1 MLLCWKNQYCQNY
14 NTTQSNLQIQC
25 NPCQITN
32 DILHRTRTKTFKICM
47 ETKKT
52 LNSQSNLEKKKKTR
66 TGGISLPDFILYCKA
81 TVIELVWYWCKNRNI
96 DQWNEIESPE
106 INPSTY
112 G

>member
-1 MLLCWKNQYCQNY
+1 
-14 NTTQSNLQIQC
+14 
-25 NPCQITN
+25 
-32 DILHRTRTKTFKICM
+32 M

-112 G
+112 DQSMTKGLRIYNGEKTVSSASGAGKTGQLHAKE